1 MGEQMATYKQLAK
14 GNWKVAV
21 SLGFDEKGKRIRQNK
36 QGFKTKKEAEKWA
49 TEITSK
55 KHKGYVAPN
64 ESNILFKDYLTE
76 KWFAEYKTHIISMN
90 TRNDYISR
98 MNTHI
103 IPMLGNY
110 KLTELTTS
118 IMQEF
123 YNKLINEKKI
133 KAVSAKK
140 VMDIITGCLK
150 YAKTNKLIYE
160 IPTDIQKQ
168 KLEKPKIKYWSKEE
182 VNFYLSEIK
191 GNYLYTPIFFDILT
205 GLRIGELC
213 GLRWCDVDLDNGNIT
228 INNQLIHDKRL
239 KVLML
244 ADLKTSSSY
253 RVISIPKILINHLT
267 EIKSNR
273 KASDIDY
280 VILDKNG
287 QRYTPR
293 SLSMNFTKKISK
305 YKKSIEDMEK
315 ENITI
320 PNGYMQL
327 SQLSFHGLRHT
338 HATILISSG
347 ENIKVVSER
356 LGHTDI
362 RMTLNT
368 YTHVLESMKTN
379 TANLLDDIFE

>member
-182 VNFYLSEIK
+182 VTFYLSEIK
-191 GNYLYTPIFFDILT
+191 GHYLYTPIFFDILT

-280 VILDKNG
+280 VIIDKNG

-293 SLSMNFTKKISK
+293 SLSMNFTKKIAK
-305 YKKSIEDMEK
+305 YKKSIEDMNK
-315 ENITI
+315 ENIPV

-327 SQLSFHGLRHT
+327 SQISFHGLRHT